1 MTGATAQPR
10 RDLGYEHVL
19 VPGDGGATLLLL
31 HATGGDEHQLVEL
44 GRRLAPGATLL
55 SPRGKELENGV
66 TRRFFRRHSPTE
78 LDIPDLLARTDEMA
92 DFVAAAAAAYG
103 LDAGRIVALG
113 YSNGANIAASLLL
126 RRPGTLRGAALLR
139 PMLPYEPDRPLRLEG
154 TSVLVA
160 AGARDPL
167 IPRRAARAARADPG
181 GRRRRRRLP
190 RGGRRP
196 RARPVR
202 PRRRRGL
209 ARPADGRAGRDRGG
223 RSPGGDPARRS
234 LLARRAGEPHP
245 QVAAV
250 AHEVLGPAGSVYS
263 SRLSAIGGPAGG

>member
-139 PMLPYEPDRPLRLEG
+139 PMLPYEPDGGCAWRGRASWSPPAPATPSSRAEQPERLAR
-154 TSVLVA
+154 LLAA
-160 AGARDPL
+160 AGAEVDL
-167 IPRRAARAARADPG
+167 SRR
-181 GRRRRRRLP
+181 GR
-190 RGGRRP
+190 GP

-223 RSPGGDPARRS
+223 RSPGGDPAADRS
-234 LLARRAGEPHP
+234 
-245 QVAAV
+245 
-250 AHEVLGPAGSVYS
+250 
-263 SRLSAIGGPAGG
+263 